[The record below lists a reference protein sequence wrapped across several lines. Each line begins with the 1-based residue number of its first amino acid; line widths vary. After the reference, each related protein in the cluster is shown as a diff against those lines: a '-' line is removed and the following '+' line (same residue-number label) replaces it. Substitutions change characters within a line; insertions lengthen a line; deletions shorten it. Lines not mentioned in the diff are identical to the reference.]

1 MTLEESLER
10 DLVARMLEDAAD
22 TGQFVPGAKGW
33 RQQQTQ
39 IVEEYLAQPDESG
52 TAPLA
57 RIHAARKEAWL
68 DQNRRPPDE
77 RALLEHALTAVES
90 RPPSP
95 SDASAAIEPL
105 IWLLQQLADGI
116 KLTQT
121 GALPRSIVRAAVE
134 RYPNWWDTPTVGP
147 PYQEAEVYPLGI
159 LHDLVDPLSLARRHR
174 GILQLTPKGR
184 QALDDPQTL
193 LTQVADM
200 LGPTCQANWS
210 PNSPATPSTNPPTRS
225 AGHSTAS
232 LRHSTARF
240 STTESR
246 QRQPHRSHPHS
257 RHPPRPR
264 PRPQNHTHLN
274 PHRHAPTGPNKET
287 LQEPAWPQPSDA
299 ASPPPSRS
307 RAPTPRHKSL
317 WPPAGRFSGAPLADP
332 GGSRR
337 VKKLLDALPRRSPN
351 MTPRVRAIRWAL
363 FRRMQGSVRV
373 RP

>member
-1 MTLEESLER
+1 
-10 DLVARMLEDAAD
+10 MLEDAAD

-52 TAPLA
+52 PAPLA

-90 RPPSP
+90 GPPSP

-105 IWLLQQLADGI
+105 IWLLQQLADGV

-159 LHDLVDPLSLARRHR
+159 LHDLVDNLSLARRHR

-200 LGPTCQANWS
+200 LGPNLPSELDPELARYTLHQ
-210 PNSPATPSTNPPTRS
+210 PADEISWTLDGILAPFNGTILHDRISTS
-225 AGHSTAS
+225 VS
-232 LRHSTARF
+232 
-240 STTESR
+240 
-246 QRQPHRSHPHS
+246 
-257 RHPPRPR
+257 
-264 PRPQNHTHLN
+264 
-274 PHRHAPTGPNKET
+274 PTGRT
-287 LQEPAWPQPSDA
+287 LTA
-299 ASPPPSRS
+299 AILHA
-307 RAPTPRHKSL
+307 RAHGPRTTL
-317 WPPAGRFSGAPLADP
+317 
-332 GGSRR
+332 
-337 VKKLLDALPRRSPN
+337 
-351 MTPRVRAIRWAL
+351 T
-363 FRRMQGSVRV
+363 
-373 RP
+373 